1 MSSAPLTR
9 IQIECDDDD
18 DNFNKQEGEE
28 KHVNR
33 PKAVIMIA
41 ISAVTY
47 VIYGA
52 LSKYIME
59 EKGVQLFDVVLAR
72 GLGCLVFSAVI
83 ALVTDTSLKIG
94 EGKKMLVFVR
104 SVSGT
109 LAIIFV
115 MAALKLIPVALTIV
129 LQRLAPFWTI
139 LIACIILGVNLGLL
153 EYIAL
158 IVSFIGTVMIYL
170 SARGDS
176 EDEAT
181 LSMRDATLG
190 CTFAILAG
198 TSLGAVNVF
207 SRKLSDVSFALQLF
221 YVGVTIAVSS
231 VFLIGGAKW
240 IFDTPVLTFSY
251 SLSQYGLIL
260 ATALTNFLS
269 IATHTIAFQ
278 NDNPGFLAILNNQ

>member
-1 MSSAPLTR
+1 MSSSKLTA
-9 IQIECDDDD
+9 IQFECDDAD
-18 DNFNKQEGEE
+18 DNFDKQEEA
-28 KHVNR
+28 HTNR

-41 ISAVTY
+41 ISAITY
-47 VIYGA
+47 VVYGA

-72 GLGCLVFSAVI
+72 GLACLIISAVI
-83 ALVTDTSLKIG
+83 AVFTGTSLKVG
-94 EGKKMLVFVR
+94 EGKKMAVFVR

-139 LIACIILGVNLGLL
+139 LIACIILGVRLGTL

-158 IVSFIGTVMIYL
+158 IVSFFGTVLIYL
-170 SARGDS
+170 SARSDS
-176 EDEAT
+176 EDDET
-181 LSMRDATLG
+181 VSMKNAMLG

-221 YVGVTIAVSS
+221 YVGVCIVATS
-231 VFLIGGAKW
+231 VVLILGNKYL
-240 IFDTPVLTFSY
+240 FDAPALTFKY
-251 SLSQYGLIL
+251 SLHQYVLIL
-260 ATALTNFLS
+260 ATAVTNFIS